1 MTNTQA
7 GPDRSSNSARHPR
20 PRAVTRSVA
29 VPKTRSELNELRDL
43 LETNLQA
50 LKALHLE
57 HRVMLELSLRTI
69 DPSCSELR
77 SGLGAMGNSHA
88 PWVQAL
94 SEPRA
99 LLFVALR
106 ELIVGTDGAGL
117 SMPLPQHE
125 PADPHH
131 RLR

>member
-1 MTNTQA
+1 MNNTHS
-7 GPDRSSNSARHPR
+7 GSDRSASARHPLPR
-20 PRAVTRSVA
+20 PVTKPVA
-29 VPKTRSELNELRDL
+29 VPKTRPELHELRDL
-43 LETNLQA
+43 LEATLQA

-57 HRVMLELSLRTI
+57 HRVMLELSLRAI
-69 DPSCSELR
+69 DASCTELRRELR
-77 SGLGAMGNSHA
+77 SISSPHA

-94 SEPRA
+94 SETRA

-106 ELIVGTDGAGL
+106 ELIVGTDEAGL
-117 SMPLPQHE
+117 SMHLPQHE

>member
-1 MTNTQA
+1 MNPQS
-7 GPDRSSNSARHPR
+7 GSDRSSNSSRHPR
-20 PRAVTRSVA
+20 PRVA
-29 VPKTRSELNELRDL
+29 TKPVALPKTRSELNELRDL

-57 HRVMLELSLRTI
+57 HRVMLELSLRSI
-69 DPSCSELR
+69 DTSRSELR
-77 SGLGAMGNSHA
+77 RDLRAIGNPHA

-94 SEPRA
+94 SETRA

-106 ELIVGTDGAGL
+106 ELIVGTDEAGL
-117 SMPLPQHE
+117 SMHLPQHE